1 MHAAETAYHG
11 AILHNHYRITEGT
24 REIDENIYTWSTKT
38 NAICV
43 SYKKDAEV
51 IETCIDF

>member
-11 AILHNHYRITEGT
+11 AILHEHYLITEGT
-24 REIDENIYTWSTKT
+24 REIDGNMYTWSTTMK
-38 NAICV
+38 AICV

-51 IETCIDF
+51 IETCIDY